1 MNPSVGAVPA
11 VPNRSSTDAAPA
23 LESGAVAEAPSRP
36 PAPHRATSAA
46 PAPAATSLPVTNEP
60 RAVDEANGE
69 PRVAFVIE
77 ALTVGGAE
85 QLLVAMANSLAR
97 RGWQVHMI
105 CLTRAG
111 ELATRLELDVRLHVL
126 DKRPGIDVR
135 LPRKLRRLVR
145 DIAPRT
151 VNSHLWVANVWTRA
165 SLVGTGIPIVVTE
178 HNRDNWKPRH
188 YRLIDRCL
196 ASLTRTLVA
205 VSEDTARFYRDDVG
219 IRAGLVHVI
228 NNGID
233 TRRYANGDGGA
244 LHARWAPNGEF
255 LIGSV
260 GRLVPQKN
268 HARLLDMMARLVA
281 DGLTNAR
288 LVVVGEGPERGALER
303 RVEALDLGER
313 VILAGQRDDVPD
325 VLAAF
330 DVLVLSSD
338 REGHPLTALEAQAA
352 GTPVVLTDVGGSADA
367 VARDGEERG
376 GFLVE
381 RDAAALADAVRRLA
395 DDPDL
400 RARMAAFARRH
411 ALANFDQEHMVE
423 RYVALL

>member
-1 MNPSVGAVPA
+1 MVNPSGE
-11 VPNRSSTDAAPA
+11 SAPA
-23 LESGAVAEAPSRP
+23 LRNASPVELRPSATTTATPPPGAVTSGGIAPDTAPIAIGAGGAPGMRDATAEPC
-36 PAPHRATSAA
+36 
-46 PAPAATSLPVTNEP
+46 
-60 RAVDEANGE
+60 
-69 PRVAFVIE
+69 VAFVIE

-97 RGWQVHMI
+97 RDWRVHVI
-105 CLTRAG
+105 CLAAPG
-111 ELATRLELDVRLHVL
+111 DLASLLEIDVTLHVL
-126 DKRPGIDVR
+126 DKRPGVDPR
-135 LPRKLRRLVR
+135 LPLKLRRLIR
-145 DIAPRT
+145 RIGPRT

-165 SLVGTGIPIVVTE
+165 SLIGAGIPIVVTE
-178 HNRDNWKPRH
+178 HNRDNWKPLH

-196 ASLTRTLVA
+196 ATLTRTLVA
-205 VSEDTARFYRDDVG
+205 VSEDTARFYREDVG
-219 IRAGLVHVI
+219 IRPGLVRVI

-233 TRRYANGDGGA
+233 TRRYASGDGHA
-244 LHARWAPNGEF
+244 LHAEWAPGGEF
-255 LIGSV
+255 LIGSI

-281 DGLTNAR
+281 DGLVDAR
-288 LVVVGEGPERGALER
+288 LVIVGDGPERTALEDRIGALG
-303 RVEALDLGER
+303 LGD
-313 VILAGQRDDVPD
+313 VVTLAGRRDDVPD

-367 VARDGEERG
+367 VARDGDERG

-381 RDAAALADAVRRLA
+381 RDAGALAEAVRRLA

-400 RARMAAFARRH
+400 RSRMSAFARRH

>member
-1 MNPSVGAVPA
+1 LNASTLCPRAAATAVFPLEGVTSPA
-11 VPNRSSTDAAPA
+11 EGVFTDAGDA
-23 LESGAVAEAPSRP
+23 AEHTGVP
-36 PAPHRATSAA
+36 PLSDVRTGPC
-46 PAPAATSLPVTNEP
+46 
-60 RAVDEANGE
+60 
-69 PRVAFVIE
+69 VAFVIE

-85 QLLVAMANSLAR
+85 QLLVAMANSLVR

-105 CLTRAG
+105 CLTEAG
-111 ELATRLELDVRLHVL
+111 ELASALDLGVTRHVL
-126 DKRPGIDVR
+126 DKRPGVDLT
-135 LPRKLRRLVR
+135 LPLKLRRLIR
-145 DIAPRT
+145 RIGPRS

-178 HNRDNWKPRH
+178 HNRDSWKPRH
-188 YRLIDRCL
+188 YRMIDRRL

-205 VSEDTARFYRDDVG
+205 VSEDTARFYREDVG
-219 IRAGLVHVI
+219 IRPALVRVI

-233 TRRYANGDGGA
+233 TLRYAGGDGIA
-244 LHARWAPNGEF
+244 LHAQWAPGDEF
-255 LIGSV
+255 LIGSI

-281 DGLTNAR
+281 DGLSQAR
-288 LVVVGEGPERGALER
+288 LVIVGDGPERAALEAR
-303 RVEALDLGER
+303 IDELGLR
-313 VILAGQRDDVPD
+313 DVVTLAGQRDDVPD

-352 GTPVVLTDVGGSADA
+352 GTPVVLTDAGGSADA
-367 VARDGEERG
+367 VAIDGDERG
-376 GFLVE
+376 GFLVPQ
-381 RDAAALADAVRRLA
+381 DPQALADAVRRLA
-395 DDPDL
+395 EDRPL
-400 RARMAAFARRH
+400 RERMAAFARRH